1 MQAYVL
7 ITAQVS
13 QVKEALQGLK
23 QIEGVKKVDAVT
35 GPYDII
41 ALVEGENMNVIG
53 EMVVSK
59 IQNVPG
65 VSRTLTCLVVEA

>member
-65 VSRTLTCLVVEA
+65 VSRTLTCLIVEA

>member
-13 QVKEALQGLK
+13 QVKEALRGLK
-23 QIEGVKKVDAVT
+23 QIEGVKKVDTVT

-65 VSRTLTCLVVEA
+65 VSRTLTCLIVEA

>member
-13 QVKEALQGLK
+13 QVKETLQGLRK
-23 QIEGVKKVDAVT
+23 IKGVKKVDAVT

-41 ALVEGENMNVIG
+41 ALVEGENMNAIG
-53 EMVVSK
+53 ELVVSE

-65 VSRTLTCLVVEA
+65 VSRTLTCLIVEA

>member
-23 QIEGVKKVDAVT
+23 KIKGVKKVDAVT

-53 EMVVSK
+53 EMVVSE

-65 VSRTLTCLVVEA
+65 VSRTLTCLIVEA

>member
-13 QVKEALQGLK
+13 QVKEAIQGLK
-23 QIEGVKKVDAVT
+23 QIEEVKKVDAVT

-65 VSRTLTCLVVEA
+65 VSRTLTCLIVNA